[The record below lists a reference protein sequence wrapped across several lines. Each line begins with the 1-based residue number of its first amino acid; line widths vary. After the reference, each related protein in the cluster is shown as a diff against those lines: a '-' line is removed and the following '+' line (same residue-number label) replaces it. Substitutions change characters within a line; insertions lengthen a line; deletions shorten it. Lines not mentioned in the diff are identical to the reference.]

1 MEVIERHMSDVTTI
15 YRMLAA
21 EPRRDVLFALCE
33 TPTVQVS
40 EVLKPRDDGR
50 PEQIRPSGGRQE
62 SALVDPL
69 ELQLYHTH
77 LPKLADVGLVEWERD
92 AGIVSRGPE
101 FSEVRP
107 FVERIRESER
117 ELLE

>member
-1 MEVIERHMSDVTTI
+1 MSDATI
-15 YRMLAA
+15 VYRMLAA
-21 EPRRDVLFALCE
+21 DPRRDVLFALCE
-33 TPTVQVS
+33 TPSVQVS
-40 EVLKPRDDGR
+40 EVVERRDDGR
-50 PEQIRPSGGRQE
+50 PGQARTGETGSE

-77 LPKLADVGLVEWERD
+77 LPKLVDAGLVTWDRD
-92 AGIVSRGPE
+92 AGVVSQGPE